1 VVIGVEVRARAG
13 DRFDEV
19 LTEEALQFV
28 AGLQREFGGRRGD
41 LLRARE
47 ERQARLDAGERPDFL
62 PETRASVKRPGA

>member
-41 LLRARE
+41 LLRAGRNARPGWTRE
-47 ERQARLDAGERPDFL
+47 SGRTSCRRRERP
-62 PETRASVKRPGA
+62 